1 MFSTEI
7 LNPPNH
13 LAPEPPS
20 LGTDQPPAR
29 CKVTNM
35 IPGRVPMFVVNSLD
49 EVAEVAASA
58 GDDVVLIFDV
68 DNTLAPQG
76 ADPDELGKLVEAAI
90 DRFEHDPAVRRVIV
104 MTNGRQRG
112 LSQVIS
118 RGNKPFTTRRRLG
131 LDDSSGPVLVIGDQ
145 VLTDGLLAWRLRAT
159 FLHLVVDKA
168 SEDAQQARMR
178 RVGRVAE
185 PLLFRPPTTKC
196 NG

>member
-1 MFSTEI
+1 
-7 LNPPNH
+7 
-13 LAPEPPS
+13 
-20 LGTDQPPAR
+20 
-29 CKVTNM
+29 
-35 IPGRVPMFVVNSLD
+35 MFVVNSLD